1 MKERL
6 LHLQPHLCFT
16 EEVCVSEDYEC
27 DMHVDM
33 DALSEE
39 ESCDGEEAEEGEC
52 DTVTMTDVGA
62 DAERYDEKMD
72 FVEEEETM
80 KKIKGKYRMEEVQQ
94 SLFIS
99 ITVFTLLQQNNLITI
114 NCM

>member
-1 MKERL
+1 MTWKICQYVMREHL
-6 LHLQPHLCFT
+6 LYVQPHSCFT
-16 EEVCVSEDYEC
+16 EEVCVSEDHEC

-33 DALSEE
+33 DAVSEE
-39 ESCDGEEAEEGEC
+39 ESCEGEEAEEGEC

-80 KKIKGKYRMEEVQQ
+80 KKIRGK
-94 SLFIS
+94 
-99 ITVFTLLQQNNLITI
+99 
-114 NCM
+114 